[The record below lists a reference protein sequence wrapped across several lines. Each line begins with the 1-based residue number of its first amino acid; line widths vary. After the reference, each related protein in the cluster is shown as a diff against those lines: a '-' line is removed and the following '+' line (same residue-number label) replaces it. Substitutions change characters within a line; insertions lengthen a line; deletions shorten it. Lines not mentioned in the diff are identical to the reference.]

1 MVVLS
6 SSLFFLTSGAA
17 IPSFDTITSLV
28 SPRYLRRID
37 RFSQLAVSGA
47 ITCLQNKTI
56 DPQTPLILVSD
67 SGGTA
72 TMKLLK
78 ETVINENHLPPP
90 YTFINTLTNSAS
102 FLIAKTFSLISENYA
117 LSAGPNSFNT
127 VQKYISKCN
136 LLSTNNRVILGFVQ
150 EGDQDAEGL
159 SSFDWSAWFLLSSD
173 DNFKFDFTQEEIK
186 ELSSEQFK
194 GLQDILPLELFLA
207 FKCNPA
213 QAKIII

>member
-159 SSFDWSAWFLLSSD
+159 FLLSSG

-186 ELSSEQFK
+186 EVASEQFK
-194 GLQDILPLELFLA
+194 GLQDTLPLELFLA